1 MPHILYTL
9 DFTPPKSG
17 DENPNEPKGW
27 YSWSVMIRKLY
38 EQLARV
44 LNGLVSFG
52 NGTTRDNIDGEWAT
66 VVDTGLADTD
76 FTVTHNL
83 LRPPV
88 GFILMTTTL
97 GGVVYKG
104 SVAWTDT
111 TITLKDTVANDSI
124 LIFVV

>member
-1 MPHILYTL
+1 MPHILSTL
-9 DFTPPKSG
+9 DFTPQ
-17 DENPNEPKGW
+17 EPEGLKKW
-27 YSWSVMIRKLY
+27 AFMIRKLY

-52 NGTTRDNIDGEWAT
+52 NGLTRDNIDGEWAT
-66 VVDTGLADTD
+66 VLDTGPADTD

-104 SVAWTDT
+104 TVSWTNT
-111 TITLKDTVANDSI
+111 TITLKDTMANDSI